1 MKNSKILRD
10 YVRAIMK
17 EGQLLALTPE
27 QVQANLD
34 AEAAAT
40 KAAAT
45 KKVTDAMSNASTW
58 LNSNRQEIFKAADY
72 YNNPLPQER
81 LELSFLVRSAI
92 NADKKQNPDF
102 YFTTY
107 ALCIQIVGSS
117 DIITTAMVTAF
128 TDIFAGIY
136 NSIMGE
142 SKHRLNEALPAILAA
157 ISGWSYAAIVATS
170 FLLIDAMDDFDAD
183 DLGQAS
189 QDTDELKS
197 RAATCL
203 MEISHAI
210 KGVDPATSAELDRIV
225 NL

>member
-17 EGQLLALTPE
+17 EGQLRVPTAEEVKAALAAE
-27 QVQANLD
+27 E
-34 AEAAAT
+34 EAA
-40 KAAAT
+40 KAAAI
-45 KKVTDAMSNASTW
+45 KKATEAMSNASTW

-170 FLLIDAMDDFDAD
+170 FLLIDAMDDFDDD

-189 QDTDELKS
+189 QDADTLKS

-210 KGVDPATSAELDRIV
+210 KGVDPVTSAELDRIV
-225 NL
+225 NI